1 MVPAQRGE
9 ATMLRRS
16 VFLTLVLG
24 LIATGA
30 AQSAPEEVL
39 PAGTL
44 LQCTLDESN
53 LSSQTAQP
61 GDPILCHASALS
73 AFGSSVFP
81 RGAYLA
87 GHFQDYREPGRFVGK
102 GWINLEF
109 DRLVLPHGVVLPLP
123 AKVISVPHLRVDNEG
138 KIHGRGHPKREA
150 VGWLIPALWPA
161 KVITLP
167 ARGPRPTLKGE
178 VRIPLRLLDDVEVP
192 AAVTASRTSSW
203 IPGPTQF
210 REGGTST
217 QRPPPQLWR
226 SFSRLALAANPT
238 STASSTPPPQ
248 QEQVVGQGYFA
259 EPPSGPPIT
268 LLILKDG
275 TGYLASDYWLESG
288 QLHYVHSDNRYKL
301 LPLAR
306 LGLEQTLKL
315 NRQRQV
321 QFTLR
326 SHDGS
331 QP

>member
-1 MVPAQRGE
+1 
-9 ATMLRRS
+9 MLRRS

-44 LQCTLDESN
+44 LQCTLDEPN

-61 GDPILCHASALS
+61 GDPILCNASALS

-87 GHFQDYREPGRFVGK
+87 GHFQDHREPGRFVGK

-109 DRLVLPHGVVLPLP
+109 DRLVLPHAVVLPLS
-123 AKVISVPHLRVDNEG
+123 AKVISVPHLRVDREG
-138 KIHGRGHPKREA
+138 KIHGRGHPKRDA
-150 VGWLIPALWPA
+150 VGWLIPMLWPV
-161 KVITLP
+161 KVIRLP

-178 VRIPLRLLDDVEVP
+178 VRITLRLMEDVEVP

-203 IPGPTQF
+203 IPRPTQF
-210 REGGTST
+210 REGGSST
-217 QRPPPQLWR
+217 QGPPPQLWR

-238 STASSTPPPQ
+238 PTTSSTPPRE
-248 QEQVVGQGYFA
+248 QEQVVGLGYFVDR
-259 EPPSGPPIT
+259 PSVPQIT

-288 QLHYVHSDNRYKL
+288 VLHYVNAHSQYKL

-306 LGLEQTLKL
+306 LDLEETVKL
-315 NRQRQV
+315 NRERKV
-321 QFTLR
+321 EFTLR
-326 SHDGS
+326 SQDGS

>member
-1 MVPAQRGE
+1 
-9 ATMLRRS
+9 MLRRS

-44 LQCTLDESN
+44 LQCTLDEPN

-87 GHFQDYREPGRFVGK
+87 GHFQDYRDPGRFFGK

-109 DRLVLPHGVVLPLP
+109 DRLVLPHAVELPLS
-123 AKVISVPHLRVDNEG
+123 AKVISVPHLRVDREG
-138 KIHGRGHPKREA
+138 KIHGRGHPKRDA
-150 VGWLIPALWPA
+150 VGWLIPVLWPV

-178 VRIPLRLLDDVEVP
+178 VRITLRLLDDVEVP
-192 AAVTASRTSSW
+192 EAVTASRTSSW

-210 REGGTST
+210 REEGSST
-217 QRPPPQLWR
+217 ERPPPQLWR
-226 SFSRLALAANPT
+226 SFSRLAVAANPT
-238 STASSTPPPQ
+238 STASSTPPRD
-248 QEQVVGQGYFA
+248 QEQVVGPGYFA
-259 EPPSGPPIT
+259 ERRSVPQIT

-288 QLHYVHSDNRYKL
+288 QLHYVNPDSQYKL

-306 LGLEQTLKL
+306 LDLEQTVKL
-315 NRQRQV
+315 NRERKV
-321 QFTLR
+321 EFTLR
-326 SHDGS
+326 SPRDGS